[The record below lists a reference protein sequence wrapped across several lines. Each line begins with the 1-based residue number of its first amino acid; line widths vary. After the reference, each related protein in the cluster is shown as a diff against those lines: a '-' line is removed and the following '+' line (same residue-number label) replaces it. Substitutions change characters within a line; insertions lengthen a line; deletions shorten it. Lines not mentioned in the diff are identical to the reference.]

1 MKHGFLITAYR
12 DFDALQGLFEQ
23 ISNLSDAYIFI
34 NIDGRNKA
42 LIAKTKNYLLT
53 INNPRIYLQ
62 TQVVRWGS
70 YEHMDVFMQLAQ
82 LALNSGCEYFHTITG
97 QCRIIKPISEFED
110 FFKQNQGKS
119 YIQYFGLPDENW
131 NGIGEPRLDRIK
143 YYQLHDLLDARKWG
157 IFFVG
162 INTIFIQIQ
171 KWIRVDRLKA
181 RKYYGGIVY
190 FSINKVAMTYLLSK
204 WHIIEHEFR
213 LTFCCEETAPQ
224 TILLNAPE
232 SIRKTLVNFDLRF
245 ILWATQYG
253 ENPGLLDESNLQQIL
268 ESNYLFARKFDSRYS
283 KSLIKKLDQLVRK
296 TTY

>member
-97 QCRIIKPISEFED
+97 QCRIIKPLSEFED
-110 FFKQNQGKS
+110 FFRQNQGQS
-119 YIQYFGLPDENW
+119 YIQYFELPDENW

-190 FSINKVAMTYLLSK
+190 FSINKA
-204 WHIIEHEFR
+204 
-213 LTFCCEETAPQ
+213 
-224 TILLNAPE
+224 
-232 SIRKTLVNFDLRF
+232 
-245 ILWATQYG
+245 
-253 ENPGLLDESNLQQIL
+253 
-268 ESNYLFARKFDSRYS
+268 
-283 KSLIKKLDQLVRK
+283 
-296 TTY
+296 